1 MRDAAALPGMAMTR
15 RILMALAMA
24 IAALWLPATA
34 SATPEGYTRYFIGD
48 RAAPTPAKR
57 EPGLLLAGGGDWDMN
72 AFRWF
77 VAKAGHGHIVVLRAS
92 QAGQAGEEFMNSI
105 GGVASVETFV
115 FDDRKAAY
123 DPHVLSALEKADGVF
138 IAGGDQSRYVRFW
151 QATPLSALIDKLAR
165 DRPIGGTSAGLAIM
179 GWHGYAAFGDGIT
192 SPEALENPVAL
203 GVTNYSD
210 FLHLP
215 RMERIFTDSHFMIRE
230 RMGRLIA
237 FIAKERKAGARSIVG
252 LGVDEDASI
261 VVEGDGT
268 ARLMAPAGTY
278 GWLVEPAGLPQR
290 AKLGQPLDYAPVR
303 ITGIGP
309 ESRFD
314 LATLKVT
321 NPAFVGTA
329 SVMDGKLS
337 GVPVPPVP
345 RPEPKTP

>member
-1 MRDAAALPGMAMTR
+1 
-15 RILMALAMA
+15 MALALA
-24 IAALWLPATA
+24 LIAVFVPLSA
-34 SATPEGYTRYFIGD
+34 SATPDGYTRYFIGD
-48 RAAPTPAKR
+48 RQAPTPGKR
-57 EPGLLLAGGGDWDMN
+57 EPGLLLAGGGDWDVN

-92 QAGQAGEEFMNSI
+92 QAGEAGQAFMNSI

-123 DPHVLSALEKADGVF
+123 DPRVLAALENADGVF
-138 IAGGDQSRYVRFW
+138 MAGGDQSRYVRFW
-151 QATPLSALIDKLAR
+151 QATPLSALIDKLAK

-179 GWHGYAAFGDGIT
+179 GWRGYAAFGDGIV

-237 FIAKERKAGARSIVG
+237 FLAKERSSGARSVVG
-252 LGVDEDASI
+252 LGVDELASV
-261 VVEGDGT
+261 VVEGNGE

-278 GWLVEPAGLPQR
+278 AWLVEPAGLPKR
-290 AKLGQPLDYAPVR
+290 AKLGQPLDYARVR

-309 ESRFD
+309 DSRFD
-314 LATLKVT
+314 LGTLKVM
-321 NPAFVGTA
+321 NPAFSGTA
-329 SVMDGKLS
+329 TVANGKLT
-337 GVPVPPVP
+337 GVPTPPVA
-345 RPEPKTP
+345 RPDLRKP

>member
-1 MRDAAALPGMAMTR
+1 MVNASKVWTAL
-15 RILMALAMA
+15 IVALSVLFMPVA
-24 IAALWLPATA
+24 A
-34 SATPEGYTRYFIGD
+34 SATPDGYTRYFIGD

-57 EPGLLLAGGGDWDMN
+57 EPGLLLAGGGDWDVN
-72 AFRWF
+72 AFQWF

-92 QAGQAGEEFMNSI
+92 QAGEAGEEFMNSI

-123 DPHVLSALEKADGVF
+123 DPRVLAALENADGVF
-138 IAGGDQSRYVRFW
+138 MAGGDQSRYVRFW
-151 QATPLSALIDKLAR
+151 QATPLSALIDKLAK

-179 GWHGYAAFGDGIT
+179 GWRGYAAFGDGIA

-237 FIAKERKAGARSIVG
+237 FLAKERSSGARSVVG
-252 LGVDEDASI
+252 LGVDEMASV
-261 VVEGDGT
+261 VVEGNGH

-278 GWLVEPAGLPQR
+278 AWLVEPAGLPKR
-290 AKLGQPLDYAPVR
+290 AKLGLPLDYSRVQ

-309 ESRFD
+309 DSRFD
-314 LATLKVT
+314 LTTLTVI
-321 NPAFVGTA
+321 NPAFSGTA
-329 SVMDGKLS
+329 TVANGKLT
-337 GVPVPPVP
+337 GVPTPPVA
-345 RPEPKTP
+345 RPDLTKP